1 MGERMEERE
10 MDWKTESVRILRNP
24 QGIERWREAPELAE
38 EIRAW
43 ASELEGEQGLTYNQ
57 ALIVNAAAE
66 FLGTGRRLR
75 IAGFAGNGL
84 EIRKLTYTARKIQE
98 VLQ

>member
-1 MGERMEERE
+1 
-10 MDWKTESVRILRNP
+10 MDWNTSSIRILRNP

-43 ASELEGEQGLTYNQ
+43 ARELEGEQGLTYSQ

-75 IAGFAGNGL
+75 VGRFTANGKAI
-84 EIRKLTYTARKIQE
+84 ERARYPASRIRE
-98 VLQ
+98 VLS